1 MLYVETKKG
10 NSIAIIIIARAGGV
24 VYTNFRGD
32 MIEKTSEKIKPDA
45 HKRQVLWGG
54 GELLSGLKLWNIMR
68 LIEHRC
74 NARDHIFVRA
84 VQNMGVNRRSRCN
97 GTVSQGFA
105 DVV

>member
-1 MLYVETKKG
+1 MGLLYVETKKG

-54 GELLSGLKLWNIMR
+54 GGAFIWSEIMEYHASDRAQMQRARPHFRACRPEYGCKSKKSLQRYCVPGL
-68 LIEHRC
+68 C
-74 NARDHIFVRA
+74 
-84 VQNMGVNRRSRCN
+84 
-97 GTVSQGFA
+97 
-105 DVV
+105 